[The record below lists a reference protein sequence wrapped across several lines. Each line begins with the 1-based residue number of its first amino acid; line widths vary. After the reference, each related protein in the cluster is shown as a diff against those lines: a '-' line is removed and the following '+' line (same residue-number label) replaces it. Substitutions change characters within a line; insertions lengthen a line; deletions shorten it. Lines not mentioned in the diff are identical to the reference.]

1 MPNDARGAAGQG
13 GYGYDP
19 AVLAPGRPHSRPAQG
34 PPLAYPSMAP
44 HPALIGAQPPT
55 RLPLTY
61 WVVTATL
68 VAVGAAV
75 GAYLAGVFS

>member
-1 MPNDARGAAGQG
+1 MGYPGA
-13 GYGYDP
+13 
-19 AVLAPGRPHSRPAQG
+19 H
-34 PPLAYPSMAP
+34 
-44 HPALIGAQPPT
+44 HPAFAVGQPPT

>member
-1 MPNDARGAAGQG
+1 M
-13 GYGYDP
+13 
-19 AVLAPGRPHSRPAQG
+19 APY
-34 PPLAYPSMAP
+34 PPLPAP
-44 HPALIGAQPPT
+44 PPAT

>member
-1 MPNDARGAAGQG
+1 M
-13 GYGYDP
+13 
-19 AVLAPGRPHSRPAQG
+19 SRPAQG
-34 PPLAYPSMAP
+34 PPVVYPNMVP
-44 HPALIGAQPPT
+44 HPALAGAQQPT

>member
-1 MPNDARGAAGQG
+1 MGYPGNPGTYPHYSGSVPQPGQ
-13 GYGYDP
+13 P
-19 AVLAPGRPHSRPAQG
+19 Q
-34 PPLAYPSMAP
+34 
-44 HPALIGAQPPT
+44 QPI

-61 WVVTATL
+61 WLVTATL

>member
-1 MPNDARGAAGQG
+1 M
-13 GYGYDP
+13 
-19 AVLAPGRPHSRPAQG
+19 
-34 PPLAYPSMAP
+34 AYPSMAP
-44 HPALIGAQPPT
+44 HPALAGAPPPA

>member
-1 MPNDARGAAGQG
+1 MTFRDLFRRDPPRADDAASPV
-13 GYGYDP
+13 DD
-19 AVLAPGRPHSRPAQG
+19 
-34 PPLAYPSMAP
+34 
-44 HPALIGAQPPT
+44 ALEH
-55 RLPLTY
+55 